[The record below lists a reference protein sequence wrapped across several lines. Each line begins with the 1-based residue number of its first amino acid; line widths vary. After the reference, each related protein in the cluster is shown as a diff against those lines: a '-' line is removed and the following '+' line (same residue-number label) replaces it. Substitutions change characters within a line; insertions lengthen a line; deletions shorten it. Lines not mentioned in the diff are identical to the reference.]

1 MTVPDVSPVV
11 GGGVSADVL
20 GFSIS
25 LKKKRTHVV
34 SVRKKSNHQFFFSG
48 EDAFE
53 IVTAQR

>member
-34 SVRKKSNHQFFFSG
+34 SVRKKSNHQFFFFWG
-48 EDAFE
+48 
-53 IVTAQR
+53 RCL